1 MQTPSSL
8 HFVNVPGVGR
18 IAYAQAGTG
27 LPVLLLHGL
36 GADHAIW
43 RPTVAALSQRFT
55 VYAPDLPGHGQSAHP
70 KRAYTLDFGV
80 AFAAALLDALRL
92 EKAAVIGASMG
103 GMLATALAVR
113 HPQRVQALV
122 LADPAGLGREL
133 ARPMRLATVPV
144 IGPLLAFLDMRFGPG
159 LIPSLVHRP
168 ERLEPGM
175 AQEIYRMASAPGV
188 RSAALNVLHQ
198 GVSPGGM
205 KPALVQLEGFS
216 GLTCPVLVLWG
227 AEDKIIPVA
236 HAELARKALP
246 AAQVHVFLE
255 CGHLPFLEEAEASN
269 RLVSAFLRDA
279 LAAEGAAAI
288 PASTNE
294 GRSPA

>member
-1 MQTPSSL
+1 MQASAPL
-8 HFVNVPGVGR
+8 RYVLLPDVGR
-18 IAYAQAGTG
+18 IAYAQAGAG
-27 LPVLLLHGL
+27 PPLLLLHGL

-43 RPTVAALSQRFT
+43 RPTVAALSERFT
-55 VYAPDLPGHGQSAHP
+55 VYAPDLPGHGQSDHP
-70 KRAYTLDFGV
+70 KRAYTLDFGL
-80 AFAAALLDALRL
+80 AFATAFLDALGL
-92 EKAAVIGASMG
+92 ERVGVIGASMG

-113 HPQRVQALV
+113 HPRRVQALV

-144 IGPLLAFLDMRFGPG
+144 IGPLLALLDMRRGPG

-198 GVSPGGM
+198 GVSPGGV
-205 KPALVQLEGFS
+205 KPSLVQLDGFS
-216 GLTCPVLVLWG
+216 RLTCPVLVLWG
-227 AEDKIIPVA
+227 AEDQIIPVA
-236 HAELARKALP
+236 HAELARRALP
-246 AAQVHVFLE
+246 SAQVHVLPD
-255 CGHLPFLEEAEASN
+255 CGHLPFLEETEMSN
-269 RLVSAFLRDA
+269 RLVSDFLLSA
-279 LAAEGAAAI
+279 LAAAAPSAVQLS
-288 PASTNE
+288 PNE